1 MNDSRGNR
9 DRVRTISFYAVLA
22 VGTYLLWLVTA
33 PFILPL
39 CAAAVLVVFFYP
51 LHERWERRFGAS
63 PAALAS
69 TLVVTTLLIVP
80 TILVLTAFV
89 REASAAVSNVQHAV
103 AAEGVAS
110 FGRWWEWL
118 EQRAPLAGRYR
129 VTDLVTDSGRAMAGA
144 AASAAGGTLRNVG
157 AFLFDLIVVI
167 FAMFFLFRD
176 ARAIMSAVR
185 RVLPFEEEHRE
196 RVIAQAHD
204 LIRASVIASMAV
216 ASAQGAAGGLLFWA
230 VGIGAPVFWGVL
242 MAFLSLLP
250 VAGAWLVWLPAA
262 IWFLSTGA
270 IAKGVLL
277 IALGDRCRRADR
289 QRAAPGVACRPRAD
303 ERPPRA
309 RQPARR
315 PRCVRPDRD
324 RDRPGDRGNDDEPGA
339 GVHDART
346 ARGGGRFEIGV
357 GMNLRGCQ
365 RARETVESNRS

>member
-277 IALGDRCRRADR
+277 IALGAGVVGLIDNVLRPALLAGRA
-289 QRAAPGVACRPRAD
+289 QMNGLLVLVSLLGGLGAFGLIGIVIGPVIVATMTSLVLAYTTPAPRAV
-303 ERPPRA
+303 E
-309 RQPARR
+309 
-315 PRCVRPDRD
+315 
-324 RDRPGDRGNDDEPGA
+324 DDLKLGS
-339 GVHDART
+339 G
-346 ARGGGRFEIGV
+346 
-357 GMNLRGCQ
+357 
-365 RARETVESNRS
+365 